1 MLKVIS
7 KIFGG
12 TKSEKDI
19 KVIKPIV
26 AEINTIYD
34 TLHDIS
40 DEALKAKTQY
50 FKDKIYDVSHK
61 LEAKKL
67 ETKTRLQEEALSP
80 EETIKAHDLLKELD
94 NEIFVVIQD
103 ILDELLPEAFAVVK
117 EVCKRLTDRRFEYTY
132 ANQNSVW
139 EMIPYDVQLI
149 GGIIL
154 HQGKIAEMAT
164 GEGKTL
170 VSTLALY
177 LNALPG
183 KGVHLVTV
191 NDYLAKRDC
200 EWMKPIFDF
209 LGISVGS
216 LQPKMQNDER
226 KKLYN
231 LDITYGT
238 NNEFGFDYLR
248 DNMVIDF
255 DNMVQREHWYAIV
268 DEVDSV
274 LIDEARTPL
283 IISGPVGKSD
293 QRFDEMKGRVQR
305 LVQAQNQLIN
315 KELSQVP
322 DLMKSGKKEDLAL
335 AGEKLLMAYKGLPKH
350 NKLMKFKQDPEMAKL
365 LHNTELEYLKDHGS
379 KMRELNE
386 MIYYSVEEKNHSVEV
401 SDMGREL
408 ITGSQEDK
416 DMFVIPDITA
426 IMSEIEGNE
435 SMPKEEKVRKS
446 DEINILFAERSD
458 RIHTINQLLKAYTL
472 FEKDVDYVVQEGKI
486 QIVDEHTGRVLDG
499 RRYSDGLHQA
509 IEAKE
514 NVKVEKDTQTF
525 ATITLQ
531 NYYRM
536 YNKLAGMTGTA
547 ETEEAEFEKIYELDV
562 VVIPTNRP
570 IVRDD
575 QEDVLYKTKK
585 DKYKAII
592 EESKELL
599 AKGRPV
605 LIGTASVEVSELI
618 ARMFKQQGI
627 PHELLNAKQHQ
638 REAEIVSL
646 AGKRNS
652 ITIATNMAGRGTDI
666 KLDAEVK
673 KNGGLAIIGSER
685 HDSRRIDR
693 QLRGRAG
700 RQGDPGSSKFFISLE
715 DNLMRLFGGDKSAA
729 LMSKINIPDGEPISA
744 KMMTRAVENAQK
756 KVEENNFGMRK
767 RLIDYDDVMNQQR
780 EVIYTRRRHALSGER
795 LKGELFDYIE
805 DLASEWYNEYHQFE
819 VMDLDG
825 LKNECR
831 AVLLSVP
838 KIEDGEFEKMTED
851 ECVNRIVAA
860 ADEFYTRKEE
870 MVGLQFLKQLEKV
883 SFLQTIDDK
892 WREHLRVMEDLRE
905 GIHLRS
911 YAQKD
916 PIVEYKREAFEI
928 FIELIK
934 DINQETVNF
943 AFKYFPRIVEN
954 QLDKSEKD
962 VPKLKSSTSAAN
974 LNFSREDNFANQDP
988 RQQQSS
994 GRMPQASAPE
1004 GDATSIKTIKLDKP
1018 KIGRNDLVTV
1028 RYPDGK
1034 TKQVKFKK
1042 VENEVNEGVL
1052 EIVE

>member
-149 GGIIL
+149 GGIVL

-216 LQPKMQNDER
+216 LQPKIQNDER

-255 DNMVQREHWYAIV
+255 DNMVQRDHWYAIV

-805 DLASEWYNEYHQFE
+805 DLASEWYNEYHQSE

-954 QLDKSEKD
+954 QIDKSEKD

-974 LNFSREDNFANQDP
+974 LNFSREDNFANQEP

>member
-19 KVIKPIV
+19 KQIKPIV
-26 AEINTIYD
+26 TEINNIYD
-34 TLHDIS
+34 TLHNIS
-40 DEALKAKTQY
+40 DEELKAKTDI
-50 FKDKIYDVSHK
+50 FREKIRTATLD
-61 LEAKKL
+61 L
-67 ETKTRLQEEALSP
+67 ETQKTATKERLQNEALSP
-80 EETIKAHDLLKELD
+80 EDTQKAHELIKQLD
-94 NEIFVVIQD
+94 DDIFYTIQD
-103 ILDELLPEAFAVVK
+103 VLDKILPEAFATVK
-117 EVCKRLTDRRFEYTY
+117 EVCKRLTDRKHSYTY
-132 ANQNSVW
+132 ANQHSVW

-149 GGIIL
+149 GGIVL

-177 LNALPG
+177 LNSLPQ

-191 NDYLAKRDC
+191 NDYLAMRDC

-209 LGISVGS
+209 LGITVGS
-216 LQPKMQNDER
+216 LQPKMQNAER
-226 KKLYN
+226 KKIYN

-248 DNMVIDF
+248 DNMVIEYDH
-255 DNMVQREHWYAIV
+255 MVQRGHWYAIV

-293 QRFDEMKGRVQR
+293 QKFDEMKPRVQK
-305 LVQAQNQLIN
+305 LVQAQNQLVN
-315 KELSQVP
+315 KELSLVQ
-322 DLMKSGKKEDLAL
+322 DLMKSGKKEDIAL

-350 NKLMKFKQDPEMAKL
+350 NKLMKFKQDPELAKL
-365 LHNTELEYLKDHGS
+365 LHQTELEYLKDHGNQ
-379 KMRELNE
+379 MRELGE
-386 MIYYSVEEKNHSVEV
+386 KLYYVVEEKNNSVEI

-408 ITGSQEDK
+408 ITSSQEDPE
-416 DMFVIPDITA
+416 MFVIPDIAA
-426 IMSEIEGNE
+426 IMSDIEGNQE
-435 SMPKEEKVRKS
+435 MPQAEKTKKI

-458 RIHTINQLLKAYTL
+458 RIHTVNQLLKAYTL
-472 FEKDVDYVVQEGKI
+472 FERDVDYVVQEGKI

-536 YNKLAGMTGTA
+536 YNKLGGMTGTA
-547 ETEEAEFEKIYELDV
+547 ETEEAEFNKIYELDV
-562 VVIPTNRP
+562 IVIPTNRP
-570 IVRDD
+570 IQRND
-575 QEDVLYKTKK
+575 QDDVLYKTKK
-585 DKYKAII
+585 DKFKAII
-592 EESKELL
+592 DEAKVLL
-599 AKGRPV
+599 EQDRAV
-605 LIGTASVEVSELI
+605 LIGTASVEVSELLS
-618 ARMFKQQGI
+618 RMFKQQGI
-627 PHELLNAKQHQ
+627 KHELLNAKQHQ

-646 AGKRNS
+646 AGKKGA

-666 KLDAEVK
+666 KLDPEVK

-715 DNLMRLFGGDKSAA
+715 DNLMRLFGGDKSASM
-729 LMSKINIPDGEPISA
+729 LSKINIPEGEPIQA

-756 KVEENNFGMRK
+756 KVEENNFGIRK

-795 LKGELFDYIE
+795 LRGELFDYIE
-805 DLASEWYNEYHQFE
+805 DLASEWYREFHQPE
-819 VMDLDG
+819 AIDLNG
-825 LKNECR
+825 LLNECR
-831 AVLLSVP
+831 AVLLSAP
-838 KIEDGEFEKMTED
+838 KIEESEWDKMSED
-851 ECVNRIVAA
+851 ECVKRIIDA
-860 ADEFYTRKEE
+860 ADEFYSRKEE
-870 MVGLQFLKQLEKV
+870 LVGLQFLKQLEKV
-883 SFLQTIDDK
+883 AFLQTIDDK

-916 PIVEYKREAFEI
+916 PIVEYKREAFEV

-934 DINQETVNF
+934 DINQETVHF
-943 AFKYFPRIVEN
+943 AFKYFPRVVEN
-954 QLDKSEKD
+954 QMEKAERN
-962 VPKLKSSTSAAN
+962 VPQLKSNGLNGN
-974 LNFSREDNFANQDP
+974 LNFSREDNMPKSQP
-988 RQQQSS
+988 QSS
-994 GRMPQASAPE
+994 GRIPQNQQLE
-1004 GDATSIKTIKLDKP
+1004 GEATTLRTVKNDKP
-1018 KIGRNDLVTV
+1018 KIGRNDLVKV
-1028 RYPDGK
+1028 KYPDGSIK
-1034 TKQVKFKK
+1034 EVKFKK
-1042 VENEVNEGVL
+1042 VENEVNEGML
-1052 EIVE
+1052 EIVD

>member
-19 KVIKPIV
+19 KQIKPIV
-26 AEINTIYD
+26 SEINNIYN
-34 TLHDIS
+34 TLHNIS
-40 DEALKAKTQY
+40 DDELKAKTDI
-50 FKDKIYDVSHK
+50 FREKIK
-61 LEAKKL
+61 LATNDL
-67 ETKTRLQEEALSP
+67 ETQKKETKERLQNEALSP
-80 EETIKAHDLLKELD
+80 EDTQVSHDLLKQLD
-94 NEIFVVIQD
+94 DEIFFKVQEV
-103 ILDELLPEAFAVVK
+103 LDEILPEAFAVVK
-117 EVCKRLTDRRFEYTY
+117 EVCKRMTDRQFSYTY
-132 ANQNSVW
+132 ANQNNVW
-139 EMIPYDVQLI
+139 DMIPYDVQLI
-149 GGIIL
+149 GGIVL

-177 LNALPG
+177 LNALPQ

-191 NDYLAKRDC
+191 NDYLAMRDC

-209 LGISVGS
+209 LGITVGA
-216 LQPKMQNDER
+216 LQPKMQNTER
-226 KKLYN
+226 KKIYN

-248 DNMVIDF
+248 DNMVIEYDH
-255 DNMVQREHWYAIV
+255 MVQREHWYAIV

-293 QRFDEMKGRVQR
+293 QKFDEMKPRVQK
-305 LVQAQNQLIN
+305 LVQAQNQLVN
-315 KELSQVP
+315 KELALVP
-322 DLMKSGKKEDLAL
+322 DLMKSGKKEDIAI

-350 NKLMKFKQDPEMAKL
+350 NKLMKYKQDPELAKL
-365 LHNTELEYLKDHGS
+365 LHQTELEYLKDHGNQ
-379 KMRELNE
+379 MRELGE
-386 MIYYSVEEKNHSVEV
+386 KLYYVVEEKNNSVEI
-401 SDMGREL
+401 SDMGRDL
-408 ITGSQEDK
+408 ITNSQEDPE
-416 DMFVIPDITA
+416 MFVIPDIAA
-426 IMSEIEGNE
+426 IMSDIEGNKD
-435 SMPKEEKVRKS
+435 MPKDERTKKI

-458 RIHTINQLLKAYTL
+458 RIHTVNQLLKAYTL

-547 ETEEAEFEKIYELDV
+547 ETEEGEFNKIYELDV

-570 IVRDD
+570 IQRDD

-592 EESKELL
+592 EEAKELVNQNR
-599 AKGRPV
+599 AV
-605 LIGTASVEVSELI
+605 LIGTASVEVSELLS
-618 ARMFKQQGI
+618 RMFKQLSI
-627 PHELLNAKQHQ
+627 KHELLNAKQHQ

-646 AGKRNS
+646 AGKKGA

-666 KLDAEVK
+666 KLDPEVK

-715 DNLMRLFGGDKSAA
+715 DNLMRLFGGDKSASM
-729 LMSKINIPDGEPISA
+729 LSKINIPDGEPISA

-756 KVEENNFGMRK
+756 KVEENNFGIRK

-795 LKGELFDYIE
+795 LRGELFDYIE
-805 DLASEWYNEYHQFE
+805 DLASEWYREFHQPE
-819 VMDLDG
+819 DLDLNG
-825 LKNECR
+825 LNNECR
-831 AVLLSVP
+831 SILLSVP
-838 KIEDGEFEKMTED
+838 KIEEDEWEKMTED
-851 ECVNRIVAA
+851 ECVKRIIDT
-860 ADEFYTRKEE
+860 ADEFYSRKEE

-883 SFLQTIDDK
+883 AFLQTIDDK
-892 WREHLRVMEDLRE
+892 WRDHLRVMEELRE

-916 PIVEYKREAFEI
+916 PIVEYKREAFEV

-934 DINQETVNF
+934 DINQETVHF
-943 AFKYFPRIVEN
+943 AFKYFPKVVES
-954 QLDKSEKD
+954 QLEKSERS
-962 VPKLKSSTSAAN
+962 VPQLKSNSLNSN
-974 LNFSREDNFANQDP
+974 LNFSREDNMPQSQP
-988 RQQQSS
+988 RQHTS
-994 GRMPQASAPE
+994 GRMPQGQSLE
-1004 GDATSIKTIKLDKP
+1004 GDATSIKTVKNEKP
-1018 KIGRNDLVTV
+1018 KIGRNDIVKV
-1028 RYPDGK
+1028 KYPDGK
-1034 TKQVKFKK
+1034 IKEVKFKK

>member
-19 KVIKPIV
+19 KLIKPIV
-26 AEINTIYD
+26 AEINAIYD
-34 TLHDIS
+34 TLHNIS
-40 DEALKAKTQY
+40 DEELKAKTQY
-50 FKDKIYDVSHK
+50 FKDKIYDVTQK
-61 LEAKKL
+61 LETQKL
-67 ETKTRLQEEALSP
+67 ETKTKLQEEALSP
-80 EETIKAHDLLKELD
+80 ADTQKAHDLIKELD
-94 NEIFVVIQD
+94 DEIFMTIQD
-103 ILDELLPEAFAVVK
+103 KLDELLPEAFAVVK
-117 EVCKRLTDRRFEYTY
+117 EVCKRLTDRSFSYTY
-132 ANQNSVW
+132 ANQTSVW

-149 GGIIL
+149 GGIVL
-154 HQGKIAEMAT
+154 HKGKIAEMAT

-170 VSTLALY
+170 VSTLSLY

-200 EWMKPIFDF
+200 EWMQPIFDF

-226 KKLYN
+226 KKIYN

-248 DNMVIDF
+248 DNMVIDY

-274 LIDEARTPL
+274 LVDEARTPL

-315 KELSQVP
+315 KELSLVP
-322 DLMKSGKKEDLAL
+322 DLMKSAKKEDLAL
-335 AGEKLLMAYKGLPKH
+335 AGEKLLMAFKGLPKH
-350 NKLMKFKQDPEMAKL
+350 NKLMKFKQDPDMAKL

-386 MIYYSVEEKNHSVEV
+386 KIYYSVEEKNHSVEV
-401 SDMGREL
+401 SDMGRDL

-416 DMFVIPDITA
+416 DMFVIPDITS
-426 IMSEIEGNE
+426 IMSEIEGNA
-435 SMPKEEKVRKS
+435 SMPQEEKTRKS

-472 FEKDVDYVVQEGKI
+472 FEKDVDYVIQDGKI

-536 YNKLAGMTGTA
+536 YNKLSGMTGTA

-562 VVIPTNRP
+562 IVIPTNRP

-592 EESKELL
+592 DESRELL

-666 KLDAEVK
+666 KLDPEVK

-715 DNLMRLFGGDKSAA
+715 DNLMRLFGGDRSAS
-729 LMSKINIPDGEPISA
+729 LLSKINIPDGEPISA

-805 DLASEWYNEYHQFE
+805 DLASEWFQEFHNSET
-819 VMDLDG
+819 MDLEG
-825 LKNECR
+825 LKKQCR
-831 AVLLSVP
+831 ATLLSVP
-838 KIEDGEFEKMTED
+838 NITEEEFEKITED
-851 ECVNRIVAA
+851 ACIDKIVAA

-892 WREHLRVMEDLRE
+892 WREHLQIMDDLRE

-928 FIELIK
+928 FIDLIK
-934 DINQETVNF
+934 EINHDTVHF
-943 AFKYFPRIVEN
+943 AFKYFPRIVES
-954 QLDKSEKD
+954 QLEKSEKG
-962 VPKLKSSTSAAN
+962 VPQLKSNTSAAN
-974 LNFSREDNFANQDP
+974 LNFSREDNFANQEP
-988 RQQQSS
+988 RQQSG

-1018 KIGRNDLVTV
+1018 KIGRNDMVTV

>member
-26 AEINTIYD
+26 AEINAIYN

-149 GGIIL
+149 GGIVL

-255 DNMVQREHWYAIV
+255 DNMVQRDHWYAIV

-805 DLASEWYNEYHQFE
+805 DLASEWYNEYHQSE

-974 LNFSREDNFANQDP
+974 LNFSREDNFANQEP

-994 GRMPQASAPE
+994 GRMLQASAPE

>member
-94 NEIFVVIQD
+94 DEIFVVIQD

-149 GGIIL
+149 GGIVL

-216 LQPKMQNDER
+216 LQPKIQNDER

-255 DNMVQREHWYAIV
+255 DNMVQRDHWYAIV

-805 DLASEWYNEYHQFE
+805 DLASEWYNEYHQSE

-954 QLDKSEKD
+954 QIDKSEKD

-974 LNFSREDNFANQDP
+974 LNFSREDNFANQEP

>member
-19 KVIKPIV
+19 KLIKPIV
-26 AEINTIYD
+26 TEINNIYD
-34 TLHDIS
+34 TLHNIS
-40 DEALKAKTQY
+40 DEELKSKTD
-50 FKDKIYDVSHK
+50 FFREKIRK
-61 LEAKKL
+61 ATLEL
-67 ETKTRLQEEALSP
+67 ETKKTTTKERLQNEALSP
-80 EETIKAHDLLKELD
+80 EETQKSHDLIKQLD
-94 NEIFVVIQD
+94 DDIFYTIQD
-103 ILDELLPEAFAVVK
+103 VLDKILPEAFATVK
-117 EVCKRLTDRRFEYTY
+117 EVCKRLTDRKHTYTY
-132 ANQNSVW
+132 ANQQSVW

-149 GGIIL
+149 GGIVL

-177 LNALPG
+177 LNALPQ

-191 NDYLAKRDC
+191 NDYLAMRDC

-216 LQPKMQNDER
+216 LQPKMQNNER
-226 KKLYN
+226 KKIYN

-248 DNMVIDF
+248 DNMVIEYDH
-255 DNMVQREHWYAIV
+255 MVQREHWYAIV

-293 QRFDEMKGRVQR
+293 QKFDEMNPRVQK
-305 LVQAQNQLIN
+305 LVQAQNHLVN
-315 KELSQVP
+315 KELSLVQ
-322 DLMKSGKKEDLAL
+322 DLMKSGKKEDIAM

-350 NKLMKFKQDPEMAKL
+350 NKLMKFKQDPELAKL
-365 LHNTELEYLKDHGS
+365 LHQTELEYLKDHGNQ
-379 KMRELNE
+379 MRELGE
-386 MIYYSVEEKNHSVEV
+386 KLYYVVEEKNNSVEI

-408 ITGSQEDK
+408 ITSSQEEPE
-416 DMFVIPDITA
+416 MFVIPDIAA
-426 IMSEIEGNE
+426 IMSEIEGNAD
-435 SMPKEEKVRKS
+435 MPKDERTKKI

-458 RIHTINQLLKAYTL
+458 RIHTVNQLLKAYTL
-472 FEKDVDYVVQEGKI
+472 FERDVDYVVQEGKI

-536 YNKLAGMTGTA
+536 YNKLGGMTGTA
-547 ETEEAEFEKIYELDV
+547 ETEEAEFNKIYELDV

-570 IVRDD
+570 IQRND
-575 QEDVLYKTKK
+575 QDDVLYKTKK
-585 DKYKAII
+585 DKFKAII
-592 EESKELL
+592 DEAKELL
-599 AKGRPV
+599 EKDRAV
-605 LIGTASVEVSELI
+605 LIGTASVEVSELLS
-618 ARMFKQQGI
+618 RMFKQQGI
-627 PHELLNAKQHQ
+627 KHELLNAKQHQ

-646 AGKRNS
+646 AGKKGA

-666 KLDAEVK
+666 KLDPEVK

-715 DNLMRLFGGDKSAA
+715 DNLMRLFGGDKSASM
-729 LMSKINIPDGEPISA
+729 LSKINIPEGEPIQA

-756 KVEENNFGMRK
+756 KVEENNFGIRK

-795 LKGELFDYIE
+795 LRGELFDYIE
-805 DLASEWYNEYHQFE
+805 DLASEWYREFHQPE
-819 VMDLDG
+819 SNDLSG
-825 LKNECR
+825 LLNECR
-831 AVLLSVP
+831 AVLLSAP
-838 KIEDGEFEKMTED
+838 KIEEDEWEKMSED
-851 ECVNRIVAA
+851 ECVKRIIDA

-883 SFLQTIDDK
+883 AFLQTIDDK
-892 WREHLRVMEDLRE
+892 WREHLRVMEELRE

-916 PIVEYKREAFEI
+916 PIVEYKREAFEV

-934 DINQETVNF
+934 EINQDTVHF
-943 AFKYFPRIVEN
+943 AFKYFPRVVES
-954 QLDKSEKD
+954 QLDKAERG
-962 VPKLKSSTSAAN
+962 VPQLKSNGLNAN
-974 LNFSREDNFANQDP
+974 LNFSREDNMPQSQPP
-988 RQQQSS
+988 RQQSS
-994 GRMPQASAPE
+994 GRMPQGQSLE
-1004 GDATSIKTIKLDKP
+1004 GDATTIKTVKNEKP
-1018 KIGRNDLVTV
+1018 KIGRNDIVKV
-1028 RYPDGK
+1028 KYPDGK
-1034 TKQVKFKK
+1034 IKEVKFKK
-1042 VENEVNEGVL
+1042 VESEVNEGML